1 MSVLAGKLI
10 PFKCMRE
17 SWDQDA
23 GSVSRT
29 QDSNE
34 SPKVTES
41 WWPENQVS
49 GATMGKVNLENL
61 KPGMILAAK
70 VVERG
75 GRILL
80 GVGVELT
87 EKHIGIFRKWGI
99 TQADVQNVTQEEAA
113 ANTSARLDPRLL
125 QEGEARMARLFHL
138 TDKKEPFIAEL
149 SRLCTIRWVRNR
161 TRGRIE

>member
-1 MSVLAGKLI
+1 
-10 PFKCMRE
+10 
-17 SWDQDA
+17 
-23 GSVSRT
+23 
-29 QDSNE
+29 
-34 SPKVTES
+34 
-41 WWPENQVS
+41 
-49 GATMGKVNLENL
+49 MGKVNLENL

-80 GVGVELT
+80 GAGVELT
-87 EKHIGIFRKWGI
+87 EKHISIFRKWGI
-99 TQADVQNVTQEEAA
+99 AEADVRSVTQEEAA
-113 ANTSARLDPRLL
+113 ANVNAHLDPRLL

-138 TDKKEPFIAEL
+138 TDMKEPFIAEL